1 MLTRTTAASTAMDR
15 ERSQII
21 YALVIRNQK
30 VVLAEYTALAG
41 NFQQATMQIL
51 QKLESS
57 IEWKSYI
64 YGDYAF
70 HYIVDQTSNLWFV
83 CMAER
88 ALMRRVPFAFLQ
100 AVQETFM
107 QKYTK
112 EQVESAI
119 AYGMQSDFR
128 DELQHLLERYNSP
141 DVDRVA
147 AMMTKVQHINDHLM
161 ESIDKIM
168 ERQEKIELLVS
179 RSQVLSE
186 SASSFRRDAEQLRR
200 LVWWGNVKKVL
211 IMGLIVVLV
220 ILVIAML
227 SCGITF
233 SKCR

>member
-1 MLTRTTAASTAMDR
+1 MER

-21 YALVIRNQK
+21 YALVIRGQK

-57 IEWKSYI
+57 AEWKSYI
-64 YGDYAF
+64 YGEYAF
-70 HYIVDQTSNLWFV
+70 HYIVDQTADLWFV
-83 CMAER
+83 CMAEK
-88 ALMRRVPFAFLQ
+88 LLGRRIPFGFLQ
-100 AVQETFM
+100 AVQEAFM
-107 QKYTK
+107 QKYSK

-128 DELQHLLERYNSP
+128 EELQFLLERYNSP

-147 AMMTKVQHINDHLM
+147 SMMAKVQHINDHLM
-161 ESIDKIM
+161 ESIDKIL

-200 LVWWGNVKKVL
+200 LVWWGNVKKMA
-211 IMGLIVVLV
+211 IIAGLV
-220 ILVIAML
+220 ILVILIIIMS

-233 SKCR
+233 SHC

>member
-1 MLTRTTAASTAMDR
+1 MER
-15 ERSQII
+15 ERKQII
-21 YALVIRNQK
+21 YALVIRSQK

-41 NFQQATMQIL
+41 NFQQATIQIL

-57 IEWKSYI
+57 TEWKSYI
-64 YGDYAF
+64 YGEYAF
-70 HYIVDQTSNLWFV
+70 HYIVDPASELWFV
-83 CMAER
+83 CMADREVG
-88 ALMRRVPFAFLQ
+88 RRIPFGFLQ
-100 AVQETFM
+100 AVQEAFM

-112 EQVESAI
+112 EQTESAI

-128 DELQHLLERYNSP
+128 EELQFLLERYNSP

-147 AMMTKVQHINDHLM
+147 SMMAKVQHINDHLM
-161 ESIDKIM
+161 ESIDKIL

-200 LVWWGNVKKVL
+200 LVWWGNVKKMALL
-211 IMGLIVVLV
+211 ISIVVLV
-220 ILVIAML
+220 ILVIAMA
-227 SCGITF
+227 SCGGITF